1 MPHLYTSCGDLRRGF
16 SAAKGP
22 VGRVASINGAQEYG
36 FDYFD
41 ANNASLYNSGQTSIQ
56 SWLYDIIYEKH
67 EVPQKIETPKKS
79 PAPSA
84 LDDIT

>member
-1 MPHLYTSCGDLRRGF
+1 MPHSYTLRGDLRRGF

-22 VGRVASINGAQEYG
+22 VGRMASINGAQEYG

-41 ANNASLYNSGQTSIQ
+41 ANNASLYNSGQASIQ
-56 SWLYDIIYEKH
+56 SWLSDIIYQKH
-67 EVPQKIETPKKS
+67 EVPQKIETSKKT